1 MKSGWRLSF
10 ALAIGFIAGVSLS
23 YAEAPDVLELSPE
36 SPSRIVIPHNGAVL
50 ISLGEDWRFF
60 RGIEMECGAPPEWL
74 SYQDNRAPG
83 NLAPGSLAVSMY
95 ADLAGPE
102 LPLDPA
108 APAPE
113 AGGHRFFYEALPGK
127 LRTVYQI
134 PLREGHNLESS
145 PYALVLP
152 GHVPPASFPIL
163 VRLVPQGTNG
173 ELEKMKFQI
182 SARPILGEEG
192 ALRVRFRY
200 PEHLPDRPF
209 TVRIDDQE
217 VEAPVDILLREGE
230 HRLLVLSDDYRNENR
245 LFRVERGRVLD
256 LDIALQD
263 PAPLLFFEAPEQAL
277 IVLDGQVVE
286 GLRGPIPVEPGIH
299 EVYFELSDYRIIR
312 NIQVQ
317 RGKTYHI
324 AITMDV
330 DVTESE

>member
-1 MKSGWRLSF
+1 M
-10 ALAIGFIAGVSLS
+10 AIGLIAGVSS
-23 YAEAPDVLELSPE
+23 IYAEELRVVPPVVLEI
-36 SPSRIVIPHNGAVL
+36 SRGNPVRTSIPYNGAVL
-50 ISLGEDWRFF
+50 ISLGDDWRFF
-60 RGIEMECGAPPEWL
+60 RAVELECTAPQEWL
-74 SYQDNRAPG
+74 SYQGNAPG
-83 NLAPGSLAVSMY
+83 NLAVSMY
-95 ADLAGPE
+95 ADLTGLE

-108 APAPE
+108 VPVLDI
-113 AGGHRFFYEALPGK
+113 GGRPFFYEALPGK
-127 LRTVYQI
+127 LRSVYQI
-134 PLREGHNLESS
+134 PLREGHNLETS

-152 GHVPPASFPIL
+152 GHVSPDSFPIL
-163 VRLVPQGTNG
+163 IRLSPAIQGIG
-173 ELEKMKFQI
+173 ELEKMDFQI

-209 TVRIDDQE
+209 TVLIDDQE
-217 VEAPVDILLREGE
+217 LEAPVDTLLREGE

-299 EVYFELSDYRIIR
+299 EVCFELSDYRIIR

-324 AITMDV
+324 AITVDV
-330 DVTESE
+330 DVTESD